1 MLPEM
6 LQSPWRAASCKQA
19 GRCMPMIASALRA
32 STRRAQVGARSH
44 WGTCLLPDA
53 LDTVVVPH
61 RVSCV
66 HCMAVVT
73 GGFDLASIYLISGEG
88 PSQANRD
95 ILDCLSCRLRPLNRP
110 FILGGDFQMTADD
123 LASMGWV
130 QDIGGVIVCP
140 MSKYPTS
147 CKCGKGRTI
156 DFFVVSKGLEHLVAD
171 CYVVDKALTTP
182 HRPVRLE
189 LYAHAE
195 VPQIRILRAPRAFP
209 AQPVFGP
216 RRPQNHWEPV
226 HRIAHDPSL
235 DDESK
240 LRRLAT
246 TWMEAYETTMC
257 GLHDI
262 PTELQ
267 AKYKGRAEEPKY
279 AWVHPKGA
287 RGSTRAKTCEH
298 SRRWRWL
305 GDRLAEFVRLERAAI
320 SSSGARKHR
329 KELLVA
335 LRKWRPPPHDPELAS
350 EREADHVAPGG
361 RAHCRGKL
369 EDDARAA
376 AHGFRRWVK
385 DATLECFSGF
395 EWWLQECDRLG
406 SRYDSRFQMMQEKRF
421 KQWAIDACAKGG
433 RAAHRWTKKPGGS
446 IAAKVAAT
454 PQQKVEDTLEFWHEV
469 WACDETAEDW
479 SLMSADGSLPLATP
493 AAAG

>member
-1 MLPEM
+1 
-6 LQSPWRAASCKQA
+6 
-19 GRCMPMIASALRA
+19 
-32 STRRAQVGARSH
+32 
-44 WGTCLLPDA
+44 
-53 LDTVVVPH
+53 
-61 RVSCV
+61 
-66 HCMAVVT
+66 
-73 GGFDLASIYLISGEG
+73 
-88 PSQANRD
+88 
-95 ILDCLSCRLRPLNRP
+95 
-110 FILGGDFQMTADD
+110 
-123 LASMGWV
+123 
-130 QDIGGVIVCP
+130 
-140 MSKYPTS
+140 
-147 CKCGKGRTI
+147 
-156 DFFVVSKGLEHLVAD
+156 
-171 CYVVDKALTTP
+171 
-182 HRPVRLE
+182 
-189 LYAHAE
+189 
-195 VPQIRILRAPRAFP
+195 
-209 AQPVFGP
+209 
-216 RRPQNHWEPV
+216 
-226 HRIAHDPSL
+226 
-235 DDESK
+235 
-240 LRRLAT
+240 
-246 TWMEAYETTMC
+246 MEAYETTMC

-493 AAAG
+493 AAIRAAAKSIKQDTALSFLHPRSIHLLDDAALEALAVMFQVMERLGKPPKELQTLVFLPKPDGTYRPIGLLTGIMMVP